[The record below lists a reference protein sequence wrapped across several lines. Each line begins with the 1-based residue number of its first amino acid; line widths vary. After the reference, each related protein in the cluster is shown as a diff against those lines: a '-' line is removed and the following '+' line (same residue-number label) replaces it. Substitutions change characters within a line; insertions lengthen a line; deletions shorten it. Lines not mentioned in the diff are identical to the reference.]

1 MAAVDFLQAYRKS
14 KLVTENLTVCPECL
28 TLSSLEAAFSEASD
42 FKRK

>member
-14 KLVTENLTVCPECL
+14 KLVTENFTVCPEFL
-28 TLSSLEAAFSEASD
+28 TPSSLEACFSEASD